1 MGECR
6 QGAVEFRQQTLAGAE
21 FLAQVVLLP
30 QQGVPQP
37 LGIVQRAAAFR
48 PVDGFQ
54 RYVEPAQ
61 GEGAREL
68 PDLFRPVV
76 AIAVV
81 GTDSRGDE
89 QAERIVVAQGPG
101 RDFED
106 SRQLADG
113 EHCRFLQRDSGRLR
127 IVPGAR
133 SRGLRRRVILTERR
147 PSRPGPK
154 R

>member
-106 SRQLADG
+106 SRQFA
-113 EHCRFLQRDSGRLR
+113 RTRLT
-127 IVPGAR
+127 A
-133 SRGLRRRVILTERR
+133 RRRLAPDTRPIAVRR
-147 PSRPGPK
+147 AVANARAAPR
-154 R
+154 